1 MVCVEKG
8 AFLREL
14 VNRAKKKKEARGC
27 VKNCVKG
34 EGGLLPGV

>member
-14 VNRAKKKKEARGC
+14 VNRAKKKKKKHA
-27 VKNCVKG
+27 
-34 EGGLLPGV
+34 GVLRIA